1 MDENGHLTNAERAA
15 YWQRSL
21 APSALLEVSDHLQ
34 ECARCRGE
42 LRRNRPTT
50 PIAES
55 VGYEDLVEWMDGDI
69 DPLRRR
75 ELAERIGNSPA
86 AAAELINLLQFRDE
100 INELAEHD
108 YAKAPQPRLMRSL
121 SRAWPLAAGLVLGCA
136 FLWLISAGHRAG
148 ADVALIDHGQRIVV
162 SAKGEISGLGALPPD
177 LQRSVHNAISLG
189 KVDRPALPGE
199 LRGPRE
205 TLAGAPSPQG
215 SFRVVAPVGS
225 VVEGER
231 PVFRWSKE
239 PGATGYRVN
248 LVPPG
253 GAVVSSP
260 LLPASATTWT
270 PHEPLSPNETYEW
283 EVEALKDGE
292 TLAKSPAP
300 PEPEARFRVLDA
312 ASRSELQQVREKWG
326 VSHLVMGLAYA
337 RVGLAAEAR
346 HEFQELARENPQTP
360 LPKNLLA
367 GVMDPEQ

>member
-15 YWQRSL
+15 YWQRTI
-21 APSALLEVSDHLQ
+21 APPVLLEVSDHLQ
-34 ECARCRGE
+34 ECVRCREE
-42 LRRNRPTT
+42 LRRDKPSITAT
-50 PIAES
+50 EG
-55 VGYEDLVEWMDGDI
+55 VGYEDLVDWMEGDI

-100 INELAEHD
+100 MNELPGQD
-108 YAKAPQPRLMRSL
+108 YATAPRPSWLRGLG
-121 SRAWPLAAGLVLGCA
+121 RAWPLAAGLVVGCA
-136 FLWLISAGHRAG
+136 FLWLISEGHRASV
-148 ADVALIDHGQRIVV
+148 DVALIDHGKRLVV
-162 SAKGEISGLGALPPD
+162 SANGEIPELGPLPPD
-177 LQRSVHNAISLG
+177 LQRSVHDAISLG

-215 SFRVVAPVGS
+215 SFRVVAPVQS
-225 VVEGER
+225 VVEAER
-231 PVFRWSKE
+231 PTFRWSKE
-239 PGATGYRVN
+239 PNATGYRVN

-253 GAVVSSP
+253 GAVVSSA
-260 LLPASATTWT
+260 LLPASATTWA

-337 RVGLAAEAR
+337 RVGLVAEAR